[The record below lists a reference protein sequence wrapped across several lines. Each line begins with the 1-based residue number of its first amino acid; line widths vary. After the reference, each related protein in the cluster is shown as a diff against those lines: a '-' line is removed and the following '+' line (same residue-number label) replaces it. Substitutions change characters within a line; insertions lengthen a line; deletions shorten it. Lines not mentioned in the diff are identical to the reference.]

1 MPEVGDGS
9 ICNGCHLARECPTK
23 REKANAM
30 IRRRRGGY
38 RYGAGRDDR
47 PNVGARYAKI
57 PGYAKKDI
65 AGACMNRMQEC
76 CKTDG
81 KVTLG
86 CGHELPLVS
95 AACNKGRF
103 DNVNRLPLCTGKVGE
118 TGVSVLRDTGCS
130 SGLVR
135 ASLVKEEDYTDENRK
150 CVLIDATVRKFPDAT
165 ISAKKHHITVEQ

>member
-1 MPEVGDGS
+1 
-9 ICNGCHLARECPTK
+9 
-23 REKANAM
+23 
-30 IRRRRGGY
+30 
-38 RYGAGRDDR
+38 
-47 PNVGARYAKI
+47 
-57 PGYAKKDI
+57 
-65 AGACMNRMQEC
+65 MNRMQEC

-103 DNVNRLPLCTGKVGE
+103 DKVDRLPLCTGKVGE

-135 ASLVKEEDYTDENRK
+135 ASLVKEEDYTGENRS
-150 CVLIDATVRKFPDAT
+150 CVLIDANIRKFPDAT
-165 ISAKKHHITVEQ
+165 ISMETPYYSGTVEALVIKALVYDLILGNFRGLWECMEVEEQHKL